1 MVYIILE
8 AHHRFDSDAV
18 MDLWSLV
25 GRVYVNHPT
34 LMTAASRSDIAPIA
48 RITLA
53 AWWRLHMMNES
64 TPPPQWIQG
73 LLQKSHLPEIALKSG
88 SSTVERQHRS
98 NDNQDCLL
106 DFDFDLIDWSFW
118 ENLHLEPASYALSIG

>member
-8 AHHRFDSDAV
+8 AHHRYDSDAV
-18 MDLWSLV
+18 VELWSLL
-25 GRVYVNHPT
+25 GRVFINHPT

-53 AWWRLHMMNES
+53 AWWRQHLRDES
-64 TPPPQWIQG
+64 RSPPQWIKE
-73 LLQKSHLPEIALKSG
+73 LRQKSHLPEIDPRSG
-88 SSTVERQHRS
+88 SLAAGHPRT
-98 NDNQDCLL
+98 NDDHQGCPTDL

-118 ENLHLEPASYALSIG
+118 DTLHLKM